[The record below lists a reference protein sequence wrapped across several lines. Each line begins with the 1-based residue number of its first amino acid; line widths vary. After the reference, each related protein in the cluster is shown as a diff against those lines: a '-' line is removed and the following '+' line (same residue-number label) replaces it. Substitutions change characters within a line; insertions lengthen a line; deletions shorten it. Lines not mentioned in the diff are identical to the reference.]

1 MFITLTKTTK
11 IQTEKATTLQ
21 SVIDNTDGKLY
32 VALREFHYEV
42 GYHNVGLSAVF
53 MWRSPSV
60 LIGGGDQPRRITV
73 PHGLYTFEQL
83 SKFFMEAI
91 PGLTLKMAKAT
102 GIIKLTT
109 ANDEEIRLD
118 SDLRRILGIDEKG
131 WFGGE
136 YEGDSPAEVIP
147 HKWFYIHLDQLSTSS
162 NHVDGAPS
170 TLFAIVPA
178 AAGGTVDITPPYPMY
193 KKLQIGHIHQLNM
206 RVLDEK
212 GVIVKNRQRPIA
224 AVLEIRENA

>member
-1 MFITLTKTTK
+1 MFITLT
-11 IQTEKATTLQ
+11 QLQNEEATTLQ
-21 SVIDNTDGKLY
+21 SVVDNTGGKLY
-32 VALREFHYEV
+32 IALRELHYEV
-42 GYHNVGLSAVF
+42 GYHNVGSSSVIL
-53 MWRSPSV
+53 WRSV
-60 LIGGGDQPRRITV
+60 DTDRPRRITV
-73 PHGLYTFEQL
+73 PPGLYTFEQL
-83 SKFFMEAI
+83 SKFFMEAV
-91 PGLTLKMAKAT
+91 PGLTLKIVKAT
-102 GIIKLTT
+102 GLIKLSIPGS
-109 ANDEEIRLD
+109 DGEIKLSGD
-118 SDLRRILGIDEKG
+118 IRRILGIDEKG